1 MIWWALPVYTC
12 LTDIQ
17 CNAPIKQGAKKPNI
31 QAGPSGKLYVTAMS
45 ELNIILSS
53 PTKIHFSFYFC
64 YMYLNFLKK
73 RVSLK
78 TLLDLHSWS
87 NSLTEKSTIC
97 RPRLS
102 DCTYVQPRIKCKYV
116 FFYQWGHFVMLIIRK
131 LKLIRNQ
138 SWTYLSDWE
147 GTFLPHFCLQCKE
160 FS

>member
-73 RVSLK
+73 
-78 TLLDLHSWS
+78 
-87 NSLTEKSTIC
+87 
-97 RPRLS
+97 
-102 DCTYVQPRIKCKYV
+102 
-116 FFYQWGHFVMLIIRK
+116 
-131 LKLIRNQ
+131 
-138 SWTYLSDWE
+138 
-147 GTFLPHFCLQCKE
+147 E
-160 FS
+160 FP